1 MAAELELSNVAWLLV
16 VIGLLLAVGVM
27 FSRASRRF
35 SIPVFLLFMAVGMLA
50 GSEGLGGIVFE
61 NHRLTFR
68 IGTLALALI
77 LFDGG
82 LNTPLHAVR
91 RALAPAAALATLGVM
106 AIGALVALA
115 AHLLG
120 FPWPQA
126 LLLGAVVSSTDAAA
140 LFSVLRASGLQL
152 RSRVG
157 ATLELESGLNDP
169 MAVLLT
175 LAVTQMAGGGGL
187 AGLDGGL
194 TGLALTVVVE
204 LLVGGVLGAAVGGLG
219 VLLLR
224 RSRLPAGGLYPVLTL
239 ALALLAF
246 AFPTLL
252 HGSGFLAVY
261 VAGIVIGNSALPFK
275 TALRHFHDAT
285 AWFSQ
290 VTMFAMLGLLSFPSR
305 ILEHAWTGVALGLFL
320 SVIARP
326 LVCMAL
332 LWPFRFSWRESLF
345 VGWVGL
351 RGAVPI
357 ILALFPILSGVA
369 GASVLLDVVFG
380 VVVLG
385 AVIPGGTVPWAARRL
400 GIATAAGP
408 PPSAVLEITSLRP
421 LGGELV
427 SFAIDAA
434 LPVCGVPLSDIPFPG
449 DARALLIVRGAELIA
464 ARGETELLP
473 GDHVYLFCRPD
484 ERELVDLLFG
494 RAEEE

>member
-1 MAAELELSNVAWLLV
+1 MLAELELSNIAWLLV
-16 VIGLLLAVGVM
+16 VLGLLLAVGVL
-27 FSRASRRF
+27 FSRAARRF

-50 GSEGLGGIVFE
+50 GSEGLGGIAFE

-68 IGTLALALI
+68 IGTLTLALI

-91 RALAPAAALATLGVM
+91 RALAPAAALATVGVV

-175 LAVTQMAGGGGL
+175 LAVTEAALGGGL
-187 AGLDGGL
+187 EGGFAGL
-194 TGLALTVVVE
+194 AAKVVVQ

-224 RSRLPAGGLYPVLTL
+224 RSRLPAGGLYPVFTL

-246 AFPTLL
+246 ALPTLL

-261 VAGIVIGNSALPFK
+261 VAGIVLGNAALPYQA
-275 TALRHFHDAT
+275 ALRHFHDAL

-290 VTMFAMLGLLSFPSR
+290 VAMFAMLGLLSFPSR
-305 ILEHAWTGVALGLFL
+305 ILEHAWSGVALGLFL
-320 SVIARP
+320 SVVARP
-326 LVCMAL
+326 LVCVAL
-332 LWPFRFSWRESLF
+332 LRPFRFSWRESLF

-369 GASVLLDVVFG
+369 GASAVLDVVFG

-421 LGGELV
+421 LSGELA
-427 SFAIDAA
+427 SYAIDAA

-464 ARGETELLP
+464 ARGETEVLP

-484 ERELVDLLFG
+484 ERPLVDLLFG